1 MAGFTLTISLILA
14 GLSAGLLIVA
24 LAHLLNIWKETR
36 NVATQ
41 DQ

>member
-1 MAGFTLTISLILA
+1 MAGIIMTISLILA

-24 LAHLLNIWKETR
+24 FADWWNGR
-36 NVATQ
+36 

>member
-1 MAGFTLTISLILA
+1 MQPIILTISLILL

-24 LAHLLNIWKETR
+24 FTEWWTGR
-36 NVATQ
+36 

>member
-1 MAGFTLTISLILA
+1 MPGLIMTSSLILL

-24 LAHLLNIWKETR
+24 FAEWWNGR
-36 NVATQ
+36 

>member
-1 MAGFTLTISLILA
+1 MSAVILTISLILL

-24 LAHLLNIWKETR
+24 FADWWNGR
-36 NVATQ
+36 

>member
-1 MAGFTLTISLILA
+1 MTAVILTISLILA

-24 LAHLLNIWKETR
+24 LADWWNR
-36 NVATQ
+36 R

>member
-1 MAGFTLTISLILA
+1 MQPTILTIALILV

-24 LAHLLNIWKETR
+24 LADWWNGR
-36 NVATQ
+36 

>member
-1 MAGFTLTISLILA
+1 MTVILAISLILA

-24 LAHLLNIWKETR
+24 LADWWNR
-36 NVATQ
+36 R

>member
-1 MAGFTLTISLILA
+1 MQGIILTISLILL

-24 LAHLLNIWKETR
+24 FADWWKGR
-36 NVATQ
+36 

>member
-1 MAGFTLTISLILA
+1 MSGIIMTISLILV

-24 LAHLLNIWKETR
+24 FADWWNGR
-36 NVATQ
+36 